1 MIAALLV
8 THAYHAVRCN
18 QCSNTLFTSLQARV
32 EVGVLQL
39 LNGRADVGD
48 GHHIVRMRDFF
59 VFRAHLCLVFEL
71 LSVNLYELI
80 KHNQFRGL
88 SMNLLRLFMTQVAAL
103 PPPLA
108 CLPGLCL
115 PSCLHGCEFQCT
127 DPQLGQSI
135 LFSAVLLY
143 TASASMLR
151 FLKRCAIVKRFIS
164 AVRCRFWTRWRCC
177 TPRASSTAT

>member
-1 MIAALLV
+1 M
-8 THAYHAVRCN
+8 
-18 QCSNTLFTSLQARV
+18 LQARV

-88 SMNLLRLFMTQVAAL
+88 SMNLLRLFMTQVGAVAASPPSL
-103 PPPLA
+103 PAA
-108 CLPGLCL
+108 CL
-115 PSCLHGCEFQCT
+115 
-127 DPQLGQSI
+127 
-135 LFSAVLLY
+135 
-143 TASASMLR
+143 TACVA
-151 FLKRCAIVKRFIS
+151 
-164 AVRCRFWTRWRCC
+164 
-177 TPRASSTAT
+177 

>member
-1 MIAALLV
+1 V
-8 THAYHAVRCN
+8 HTKPCVV
-18 QCSNTLFTSLQARV
+18 LQARV

-88 SMNLLRLFMTQVAAL
+88 SMNLLRLFMTQVAAVNRCGR
-103 PPPLA
+103 A
-108 CLPGLCL
+108 CL
-115 PSCLHGCEFQCT
+115 QT
-127 DPQLGQSI
+127 
-135 LFSAVLLY
+135 SAACKRIHAQVL
-143 TASASMLR
+143 
-151 FLKRCAIVKRFIS
+151 IN
-164 AVRCRFWTRWRCC
+164 
-177 TPRASSTAT
+177 

>member
-1 MIAALLV
+1 MPE
-8 THAYHAVRCN
+8 YSPSEPGQQSFGR
-18 QCSNTLFTSLQARV
+18 CSNGIFVWLQARV

-103 PPPLA
+103 FPPPLP
-108 CLPGLCL
+108 PGLL
-115 PSCLHGCEFQCT
+115 P
-127 DPQLGQSI
+127 
-135 LFSAVLLY
+135 A
-143 TASASMLR
+143 
-151 FLKRCAIVKRFIS
+151 
-164 AVRCRFWTRWRCC
+164 
-177 TPRASSTAT
+177 